1 MPYSRKRY
9 GSRIKYNKYRRL
21 VKKLKK
27 QGSVKNPYAV
37 ARAAI
42 YRKKRK

>member
-9 GSRIKYNKYRRL
+9 GSKEKYRKYKRL

-27 QGSVKNPYAV
+27 EKKVVNPYAV
-37 ARAAI
+37 AR
-42 YRKKRK
+42 K